1 MPSEEVVP
9 SFETEYFA
17 MKRIKKKRILKDNF
31 VEYTMQEKRILLQM
45 EHPFVLKLHYAFQT
59 IESLYFMVDIVNGG
73 DLFYHIKKKGHLSEK
88 EAKFYGAQVILGL

>member
-1 MPSEEVVP
+1 
-9 SFETEYFA
+9 